1 MGDRRLGAPSL
12 DDITA
17 LLERKPPRAPENLKD
32 GIVVY
37 LRPTEGEGT
46 LWAMWFPFVGLPPG
60 LPLAFIL
67 PRVWTTWSVVLPQL
81 GNPNIMLFRDL
92 PVPPAVATALAP
104 GPVAEGVSFTIA
116 PLPWAQFH
124 PWHLVF
130 SGVPGGPSSTNF
142 GVGGHSLPWFF

>member
-1 MGDRRLGAPSL
+1 ML
-12 DDITA
+12 
-17 LLERKPPRAPENLKD
+17 ENLKD
-32 GIVVY
+32 GVIVY

-60 LPLAFIL
+60 VPIAFIL

-81 GNPNIMLFRDL
+81 GNPDIRLFRDM

-104 GPVAEGVSFTIA
+104 GPTAEGVSFTVS

-130 SGVPGGPSSTNF
+130 SGVPGPSSTNF
-142 GVGGHSLPWFF
+142 GVGGHSLAWFF